1 MDINAMVL
9 CVVKYVEMEKQS
21 KDVMMGILKMEMVAT
36 INAKLKPGG
45 SVMAVSNH
53 HYVMSTVEMEGLFIL
68 RMEDAIRLNVMM
80 AIFIVVM
87 DALILA
93 K

>member
-1 MDINAMVL
+1 MVL

-21 KDVMMGILKMEMVAT
+21 KDVMMGTLKMEMVAT
-36 INAKLKPGG
+36 INAKLKLGG
-45 SVMAVSNH
+45 SVIAVSSQHN
-53 HYVMSTVEMEGLFIL
+53 VMSSVEMEGLFIL